1 MIETADKIRN
11 WLETLF
17 LTEPW
22 REHFLV
28 DIVIS
33 GTKIRVV
40 VDSTSGVTI
49 GECQQISRY
58 LEGYLDADAEMPE
71 RYVLEVSSPG
81 LDKPLKIPR
90 QYMKN
95 VGRELDI
102 ALKEGGAFRGM
113 LKQADD
119 RAIVLVVKK
128 KKQPEQELRIPYTQI
143 KTAKLV
149 LKF

>member
-1 MIETADKIRN
+1 MVEIADKIRS

-17 LTEPW
+17 LSEPW

-58 LEGYLDADAEMPE
+58 LEGYLDADVEMPE

-81 LDKPLKIPR
+81 LDRPLKIPK
-90 QYMKN
+90 QYIKN
-95 VGRELDI
+95 IGRELDI
-102 ALKEGGAFRGM
+102 ALKEGEAYRGM

-119 RAIVLVVKK
+119 SAIVLVVKK
-128 KKQPEQELRIPYTQI
+128 KKQPEQELRIPYTKI